1 MYLREGIMDSLQST
15 QVGVVGGV
23 VITIHVCCWLEDLS
37 SRGPGTGQ
45 QSDHSDCSCQND
57 RHFWLLNVGETTPLR
72 HLMQEEGTGTKV
84 SFITKTLKRNSLS
97 TKFLSYIKFKPMWI
111 RKCSPLF
118 WWQNNNNKSQ
128 VFLKKISQNYKG
140 WVPFFTF
147 YFLFHMIQYRT
158 W

>member
-1 MYLREGIMDSLQST
+1 LLTWRFEQQGAKHWST
-15 QVGVVGGV
+15 EWPFG
-23 VITIHVCCWLEDLS
+23 
-37 SRGPGTGQ
+37 
-45 QSDHSDCSCQND
+45 
-57 RHFWLLNVGETTPLR
+57 LLLPERPPFFTSGCIGETTPLR

-84 SFITKTLKRNSLS
+84 FFITKTLKRKSLS

-111 RKCSPLF
+111 RKCPLLF
-118 WWQNNNNKSQ
+118 QWKKNKKVR
-128 VFLKKISQNYKG
+128 VFYIFSQNYKG